1 MARRKL
7 NIKQLDSDVGHLG
20 IKVLSLRRQILALQ
34 EEINKDIVTRLEERN
49 NDIMDDAANEIKRLR
64 YLLKEVVY
72 ELELSDDVFDFTLYD
87 KLKKELR
94 YE

>member
-7 NIKQLDSDVGHLG
+7 NTEVSYLG
-20 IKVLSLRRQILALQ
+20 IKVLNLRRQILQLQ

-49 NDIMDDAANEIKRLR
+49 NLVMDDAANEIKRLR